1 MYITVDERDG
11 RPLYQQITDEIKAL
25 IARGE
30 LREGSSLPPVRQVA
44 ADLGVNLNTVAH
56 AYRRLQAEGLIRVRH
71 GAGAVV
77 TSRIM
82 GEKSEERLQAQ
93 LRAALTQLILAGMS
107 RNGVLA
113 LVTEQLNMLAKDS
126 VRSEHGQR
134 AS

>member
-1 MYITVDERDG
+1 MYITIDERDR
-11 RPLYQQITDEIKAL
+11 RPLYQQVTDEIKTL

-30 LREGSSLPPVRQVA
+30 LREGNSLPPVRQVA
-44 ADLGVNLNTVAH
+44 ADLGVNLNTIAH
-56 AYRRLQAEGLIRVRH
+56 AYRRLQAEGLIQVRH

-82 GEKSEERLQAQ
+82 REKSEERLQAQ

-107 RNGVLA
+107 RNGVVA
-113 LVTEQLNMLAKDS
+113 LVTEQLNSLTKDP

-134 AS
+134 S